1 MRPIRQQGFAYIA
14 AIVLL
19 VVAAGL
25 TAAMLRL
32 TSTQQSTVNQ
42 ALLGARA
49 SLAARSGVEW
59 MIYQIVNDGKTA
71 CPDNTTLSDFHGETG
86 FRVLVSCSS
95 RAFNEG
101 ESAPDVAVEKHIYQ
115 IEAVACN
122 GATASCPDDAAVSSP
137 DYVERKRR
145 ATICMTKDGKD
156 CY

>member
-1 MRPIRQQGFAYIA
+1 MSRRRQQGFAVIA

-25 TAAMLRL
+25 TAAMMRL

-59 MIYQIVNDGKTA
+59 MIYQIVNDGQTA
-71 CPDNTTLSDFHGETG
+71 CPTATTLTDFHGETG
-86 FRVLVSCSS
+86 FRVSVSCNSFV
-95 RAFNEG
+95 FNEG
-101 ESAPDVAVEKHIYQ
+101 ESVPGVAVEKHIYHVD
-115 IEAVACN
+115 AVACN
-122 GATASCPDDAAVSSP
+122 GATASCPDDTGVSSP
-137 DYVERKRR
+137 DYAERKRT